1 MFKYKK
7 LYKKKKTK
15 KSYKLQKIE
24 YDEMEFCSIIE
35 VIIKLFKFF
44 VLIFILFIIIKKKHK
59 KIEEKH
65 QIIQPRKNATKVA
78 LCSRVKKENRYVK
91 YFIQHYKNLGYNHL
105 FFGDNNELNDE
116 SLLDIKEIQEG
127 IKEGFITV
135 VNRRGIKRQDLGW
148 NYICYENHSLEY
160 DWFSFFD
167 LDEYL
172 ILEQNNTL
180 IQDFLDHPRYN
191 KCEQVKI
198 NWRIFTDNDQLDFE
212 DKNPIER
219 FPIESNFKKENRHI
233 KSTIRGGLN
242 YKELIRNYNLHSL
255 YDNLKACSSS
265 GKEVEGKLYYNN
277 PPEMENAVINHYVT
291 KSIRE
296 FAIKKCRTLGNVE
309 TLSNGTKGYIFYYF
323 FLINK
328 KSQEKVDIF
337 KIMIISFY
345 INI

>member
-1 MFKYKK
+1 MSNKIKMFKYKK

-44 VLIFILFIIIKKKHK
+44 ILIFILFIIIKKKHK

-219 FPIESNFKKENRHI
+219 FPIESNFK
-233 KSTIRGGLN
+233 
-242 YKELIRNYNLHSL
+242 

-296 FAIKKCRTLGNVE
+296 FAVKKCRTLGNVE

-328 KSQEKVDIF
+328 KSQKKVDIF